1 LVDAAKGVTVLWNL
15 PNWYSAINNDLQTFT
30 GELMTGVKKP
40 ADFIAAM
47 QKSADTVAK
56 DPDIKKFK
64 RTK

>member
-1 LVDAAKGVTVLWNL
+1 MAEGAKGATVLWNL
-15 PNWYSAINNDLQTFT
+15 PNWYSSFSKDLETKT
-30 GELMTGVKKP
+30 GELMTGVAKP